1 MNRIRSF
8 ARIAAVMSIAA
19 AFAVPSFAARGSAD
33 FTRFV
38 AIGDSY
44 GAGYE
49 AGSLN
54 ERHQIYGWPAIIA
67 KQVGLP
73 ICTPTSTA
81 TENCFALPL
90 IAYPGL
96 PGGESVYNGT
106 GLVTVPGS
114 GAPRMAGFARPYNDL
129 AVPGYTVGATMF
141 YTGAEPTSGLGQA
154 ILRGLGTQVDQA
166 IALHPTFIAIWIGG
180 NDFLGAVGAGSPAG
194 LTPVATFTTQYNTML
209 DKLVA
214 GAPNAGMVVGTLPNN
229 FLAVPL
235 TSTLPTVAIG
245 PNLAPII
252 ANGAPIP
259 LFTILADGTPGPL
272 PTGSIVPLSALGD
285 LQQGYGLPPQ
295 LKTVAPFSA
304 LPHTGEPLPDRD
316 YITPTEQATFV
327 STINSYN
334 AAIVAAAAARNIPVA
349 DITGLFSSFATPQNF
364 GGVTLTKSFISGG
377 LYSNDGTHLSDIG
390 YTLFANQ
397 YIKTINSAYGTH
409 IPVASLIPFFTN
421 NGQSFGFG
429 PNANVV
435 ISPEA
440 ASNMSIPT
448 VSAMTTTESAPATAP
463 TRRRAG
469 GH

>member
-8 ARIAAVMSIAA
+8 ARIAAVMSIVAV
-19 AFAVPSFAARGSAD
+19 FAVPVFAARGKAD

-38 AIGDSY
+38 VVGDSY

-54 ERHQIYGWPAIIA
+54 ERHQIYGWPAIVA
-67 KQVGLP
+67 KQAGLTL
-73 ICTPTSTA
+73 CTPTSTA
-81 TENCFALPL
+81 TDPCFALPL

-96 PGGESVYNGT
+96 PGGESVYNGA
-106 GLVTVPGS
+106 GLVTIPGS
-114 GAPRMAGFARPYNDL
+114 GGPRMAGFARPYNDL
-129 AVPGYTVGATMF
+129 SVPGYTVGATMLF
-141 YTGAEPTSGLGQA
+141 TGAEPTSGLGQA
-154 ILRGLGTQVDQA
+154 ILRGLGTEVDQA

-194 LTPVATFTTQYNTML
+194 LTPLATFTTQYNTML
-209 DKLVA
+209 DKLIA
-214 GAPNAGMVVGTLPNN
+214 GAPTAGMVVGTLPNN

-235 TSTLPTVAIG
+235 TSTLPTVAIT
-245 PNLAPII
+245 PSLAPVIV
-252 ANGAPIP
+252 NGAPIP

-316 YITPTEQATFV
+316 YITPAEQTTFV
-327 STINSYN
+327 TTINNYN
-334 AAIVAAAAARNIPVA
+334 AAIVAAAAARDIPVA
-349 DITGLFSSFATPQNF
+349 DITGLMSSFQSPQVF

-377 LYSNDGTHLSDIG
+377 LFSNDGTHLSDIG

-397 YIKTINSAYGTH
+397 YIKTINAAYGTH
-409 IPVASLIPFFTN
+409 IPVASLTQFFQN
-421 NGQSFGFG
+421 NGQNFGFG
-429 PNANVV
+429 PSANVV
-435 ISPEA
+435 ISSEA
-440 ASNMSIPT
+440 AKNLTILT
-448 VSAMTTTESAPATAP
+448 VAAPDPDPAPAP
-463 TRRRAG
+463 RRRAG
-469 GH
+469 H

>member
-19 AFAVPSFAARGSAD
+19 AFAVPSFAARGTAD

-73 ICTPTSTA
+73 LCTPTSTA

-114 GAPRMAGFARPYNDL
+114 GAPRMAGFGRPYNDL
-129 AVPGYTVGATMF
+129 AVPGYTVGATMLF
-141 YTGAEPTSGLGQA
+141 TGAEPTSGLGQA
-154 ILRGLGTQVDQA
+154 ILRGLGTEVDQA

-194 LTPVATFTTQYNTML
+194 LTPLATFTTQYNTML

-235 TSTLPTVAIG
+235 TSTLPTVAIT
-245 PNLAPII
+245 PSLAPVIV
-252 ANGAPIP
+252 NGAPIP

-316 YITPTEQATFV
+316 YITPAEQAVFV
-327 STINSYN
+327 QRINDYN

-397 YIKTINSAYGTH
+397 YIKTINAAYGTH
-409 IPVASLIPFFTN
+409 IPVASLTPFFTN

-429 PNANVV
+429 PNAKVV

-440 ASNMSIPT
+440 ASNMAIPT
-448 VSAMTTTESAPATAP
+448 VSAMTESAPATAP

>member
-8 ARIAAVMSIAA
+8 ARIAAVMSITAA
-19 AFAVPSFAARGSAD
+19 LAAPGFAARGKAD

-44 GAGYE
+44 GAGFE

-67 KQVGLP
+67 KQVGLTL
-73 ICTPTSTA
+73 CTPTSTA
-81 TENCFALPL
+81 TDNCFALPL

-96 PGGESVYNGT
+96 PGGESVYNGA

-129 AVPGYTVGATMF
+129 AVPGYTVGATMLF
-141 YTGAEPTSGLGQA
+141 TGAEPTSGLGQA
-154 ILRGLGTQVDQA
+154 ILRGLGTEVNQA
-166 IALHPTFIAIWIGG
+166 IALNPTFIAIWIGG
-180 NDFLGAVGAGSPAG
+180 NDFLGAVGAGSPTG
-194 LTPVATFTTQYNTML
+194 LTALATFTTQYNSML

-235 TSTLPTVAIG
+235 TSTLPTVAIT
-245 PNLAPII
+245 PSLAPVIV
-252 ANGAPIP
+252 NGAPIP

-272 PTGSIVPLSALGD
+272 PTGSIVPLSALTD

-316 YITPTEQATFV
+316 YITPAEQAIFV
-327 STINSYN
+327 QRINDYN
-334 AAIVAAAAARNIPVA
+334 AVIVAAAGARDIPVA
-349 DITGLFSSFATPQNF
+349 DITGLMSSFQNPQVF
-364 GGVTLTKSFISGG
+364 GGVSLTKTFISGG
-377 LYSNDGTHLSDIG
+377 LFSNDGTHLSDIG

-397 YIKTINSAYGTH
+397 YIKAINNAYGTH
-409 IPVASLIPFFTN
+409 IPAASLTQFFQN
-421 NGQSFGFG
+421 NGEKFGFG
-429 PNANVV
+429 ASANVV

-440 ASNMSIPT
+440 ANNLTVLSVPVPDPTPAPT
-448 VSAMTTTESAPATAP
+448 V
-463 TRRRAG
+463 RRRAG
-469 GH
+469 H

>member
-8 ARIAAVMSIAA
+8 ARIAAVMSIVAA
-19 AFAVPSFAARGSAD
+19 IAVPSFAARGSAD

-44 GAGYE
+44 GAGFE

-67 KQVGLP
+67 KQVGLTL
-73 ICTPTSTA
+73 CTPTSAA
-81 TENCFALPL
+81 TDNCFALPL

-96 PGGESVYNGT
+96 PGGESVYNGA
-106 GLVTVPGS
+106 GLVTIPGS

-129 AVPGYTVGATMF
+129 AVPGYTVGATLLF
-141 YTGAEPTSGLGQA
+141 TGSEPTSGLGQA
-154 ILRGLGTQVDQA
+154 ILRGLGTEVDQA

-180 NDFLGAVGAGSPAG
+180 NDFLGAVGAGSPNG
-194 LTPVATFTTQYNTML
+194 LTPLASFTTSYNAML

-235 TSTLPTVAIG
+235 TSTLPLVAIG

-272 PTGSIVPLSALGD
+272 PAGSIVPLSALTD
-285 LQQGYGLPPQ
+285 LQQGFGLPPQ
-295 LKTVAPFSA
+295 LKAVPPFSS

-316 YITPTEQATFV
+316 FITPAEQAVFV
-327 STINSYN
+327 QRINDYN
-334 AAIVAAAAARNIPVA
+334 AVIVAAAAARNIPVA
-349 DITGLFSSFATPQNF
+349 DITGLFNSFQKGLNF
-364 GGVTLTKSFISGG
+364 GGVALGKSFISGG
-377 LYSNDGTHLSDIG
+377 LFSNDGTHLSDIG
-390 YTLFANQ
+390 YTLFANE
-397 YIKTINSAYGTH
+397 YIKTINAAYGSH
-409 IPVASLIPFFTN
+409 IPVASITTFFTN

-440 ASNMSIPT
+440 AKNMSILSIG
-448 VSAMTTTESAPATAP
+448 VPAEPA
-463 TRRRAG
+463 RRRAG
-469 GH
+469 R